1 MCFRDGFG
9 VPSKMGGVG
18 CISVTA
24 NITPTVCA
32 LMHRAWDS
40 GDLERFA
47 SIRDLL
53 DPLHAG
59 LFAESK
65 LIPLRQRCAV
75 WGSAAATYDCR

>member
-1 MCFRDGFG
+1 
-9 VPSKMGGVG
+9 
-18 CISVTA
+18 
-24 NITPTVCA
+24 
-32 LMHRAWDS
+32 MHRAWDS

-53 DPLHAG
+53 DPLHAA

-65 LIPLRQRCAV
+65 PIPLRQRCAV